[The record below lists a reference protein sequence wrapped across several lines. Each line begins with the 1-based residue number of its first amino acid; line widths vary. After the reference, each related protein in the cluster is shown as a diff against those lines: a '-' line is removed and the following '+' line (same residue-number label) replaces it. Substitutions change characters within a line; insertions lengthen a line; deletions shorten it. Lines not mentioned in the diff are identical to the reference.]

1 MLELRSQKEKIEFV
15 KKIEKVVN
23 EVGGNLRE
31 GGIMEVERGCFR
43 NGVSNFVK
51 CNRVRKVIVYLVLI
65 RLMVIV
71 VKAGLV
77 L

>member
-1 MLELRSQKEKIEFV
+1 
-15 KKIEKVVN
+15 
-23 EVGGNLRE
+23 
-31 GGIMEVERGCFR
+31 MEVERGCFR